1 MKRKFYRN
9 ESLFLLNKKHQDM
22 WKRVVNMDNQMYN
35 RERSFQNRGA
45 QLLQEERDRRA
56 AQDLPRLEEKNKQRN
71 RTI

>member
-9 ESLFLLNKKHQDM
+9 ESLFLLNKKHPDM